1 MDTSHP
7 GFINQAAGVRC
18 GGLQPIKGQCWG
30 LVTNEEPSCERAGD
44 HPLIR
49 DITVTYSELCLYTTQ
64 TPLRHSSIQ
73 RTVQKSRIQFGQSF
87 SFCSGQ

>member
-7 GFINQAAGVRC
+7 GFINQAAGVGR
-18 GGLQPIKGQCWG
+18 GQLQPIRGQSWG
-30 LVTNEEPSCERAGD
+30 LVTNERPSGERAGD

-49 DITVTYSELCLYTTQ
+49 DITVTYTSLCLYTTQ

-73 RTVQKSRIQFGQSF
+73 RTVQKSGIQFGQSF